1 MQRYILITGS
11 FLGFFSVLFGAFGA
25 HLLEPHL
32 IVIDRLDTYE
42 TAVKYQFYHVFLI
55 LILGLLYNHFNQ
67 SIINYAFFVCVSGI
81 FLFSGSLYVLCLTN
95 NSVWGIITP
104 FGGILLII
112 SWLLLFFSIKRSNT

>member
-11 FLGFFSVLFGAFGA
+11 FLGFFSVLFGAVGA
-25 HLLEPHL
+25 HLLESHL

-55 LILGLLYNHFNQ
+55 LILGLLYEYIHKT
-67 SIINYAFFVCVSGI
+67 IINYAFFLCVFGI

-104 FGGILLII
+104 FGGLLLIL
-112 SWLLLFFSIKRSNT
+112 SWVLVGWGFVKK

>member
-11 FLGFFSVLFGAFGA
+11 FLGFFSVLFGAVGA

-32 IVIDRLDTYE
+32 ILIDRLDTYE

-55 LILGLLYNHFNQ
+55 LILGLLYEYIHKT
-67 SIINYAFFVCVSGI
+67 IINYAFFLVVFGI

-104 FGGILLII
+104 FGGLLLIL
-112 SWLLLFFSIKRSNT
+112 SWVLVGWGFIKK